1 MNNPTFFETQANNRK
16 KDKFTKVDSNAFEED
31 KAIYFD
37 YWPPMKSQLALLQ
50 IDKKPIKFKS

>member
-1 MNNPTFFETQANNRK
+1 MNKPTFFEVQASSRK
-16 KDKFTKVDSNAFEED
+16 KFGLTEIDSNEFETA

-37 YWPPMKSQLALLQ
+37 YWPPMQSRLSALK